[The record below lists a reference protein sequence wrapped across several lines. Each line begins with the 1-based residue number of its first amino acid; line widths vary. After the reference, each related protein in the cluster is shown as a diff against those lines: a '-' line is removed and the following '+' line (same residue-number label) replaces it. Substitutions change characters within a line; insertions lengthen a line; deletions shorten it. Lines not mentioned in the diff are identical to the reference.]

1 MRLGIIG
8 LPASGKTTVFNALTG
23 SDLPTG
29 VSGGRVEVHTAVV
42 EVPDE
47 RVEALRARF
56 QPRKITRARVTYAD
70 IGGLRVG
77 LGREGLPGEL
87 LNHLQAM
94 DAFVH
99 VVRAFEDPTVPHPAG
114 EVDPRRD
121 LETLEAEFLLHDM
134 LVVERRLE
142 RLEELW
148 RKGGGDR
155 AALERERALFQRLQ
169 AHLEAERPLRTLGLS
184 PEEVRDLAGFGL
196 LTLRPV
202 LVVVNLGEGQEAP
215 ALEPPD
221 EAVRVVPLQA
231 KLEMEIAQLP
241 PEEAQAFLAEYG
253 IERPGRERV
262 VRESYDLL
270 GLISFFTLNEEELR
284 AWTLRRGQTA
294 LEAAGTIHTD
304 MARGFIRAEVLRWD
318 ELIEAGGLAE
328 ARAQGR
334 LRVEGKDYVVQDGD
348 VLHIRF
354 NV

>member
-29 VSGGRVEVHTAVV
+29 VSGGRVEVHAAAV

-56 QPRKITRARVTYAD
+56 QPRKTTHARVTYAD

-87 LNHLQAM
+87 LNHLQGM

-114 EVDPRRD
+114 EVDPKRD
-121 LETLEAEFLLHDM
+121 LAALEAEFLLHDM

-155 AALERERALFQRLQ
+155 AAMERQRSLFQRLQ
-169 AHLEAERPLRTLGLS
+169 AHLEAERPLRTLGLT
-184 PEEVRDLAGFGL
+184 PEEVQDLAGFGL

-202 LVVVNLGEGQEAP
+202 LVVVNLGEGQEPP

-231 KLEMEIAQLP
+231 KLEIAIAQLP
-241 PEEAQAFLAEYG
+241 PEEAQAFLREYG

-262 VRESYDLL
+262 IRESYDLL

-354 NV
+354 NI